1 MDFAERTRRCQ
12 EYVDALEEERKKIEV
27 FQRELPLCLHLVTQA
42 IESCRQSV
50 GSTEVVAPYGGSD
63 GDETSS
69 EGPVLEE
76 FIPIKRGTS
85 SETEEEEEVV
95 VDRREKKR
103 SDRKHD
109 WLRSVQLWNPDP
121 DHVVEEEVPRKS
133 SAVEVRKGGG
143 GAFQPFHNK
152 EKRPVVVAT
161 VGAVSTDSETGGG
174 GGGGRGE
181 KEAMS
186 HRKARRCWSPELHGR
201 FLRAIQQL
209 GGSDT
214 ATPKQIRELMKV
226 DGLTN
231 DEVKSHLQKYR
242 LHTKSPTP
250 TVVQN
255 SHAAGSN
262 ACQLQQFVLVGG
274 IWAPPPEYASA
285 AVSAT
290 AQRQVDGLATTGGL
304 YAPIAALPPEAA
316 EQKKRMRLQRS
327 PHSETDAVA
336 DDEANSNSENFTV
349 SSSSQTTT
357 ASPPRSR

>member
-50 GSTEVVAPYGGSD
+50 GSAEVVAPYGGSD

-95 VDRREKKR
+95 VEKKR

-133 SAVEVRKGGG
+133 CVIEVKG
-143 GAFQPFHNK
+143 GAFQPFRNK

-161 VGAVSTDSETGGG
+161 VGAASTDSETGGG
-174 GGGGRGE
+174 GRGD
-181 KEAMS
+181 KEGLS

-242 LHTKSPTP
+242 LHTKRPTP

-255 SHAAGSN
+255 SRAAGGN
-262 ACQLQQFVLVGG
+262 VCQPQQFVLVGG
-274 IWAPPPEYASA
+274 IWAPPPEYAAA
-285 AVSAT
+285 AVAAT
-290 AQRQVDGLATTGGL
+290 AHRQVDGSAAIGGL
-304 YAPIAALPPEAA
+304 YAPIATLPPDAA
-316 EQKKRMRLQRS
+316 EQKKRMRSQRS
-327 PHSETDAVA
+327 PHSEERGSRNEHSIAEE
-336 DDEANSNSENFTV
+336 EANSNSENFTV